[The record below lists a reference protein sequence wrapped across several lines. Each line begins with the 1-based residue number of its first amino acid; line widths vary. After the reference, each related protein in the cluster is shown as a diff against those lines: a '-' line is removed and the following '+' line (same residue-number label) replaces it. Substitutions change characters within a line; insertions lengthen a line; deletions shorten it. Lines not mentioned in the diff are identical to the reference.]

1 MKNSQTDAHN
11 PSMRDISFAVVDFET
26 TGVDPETD
34 RIVQLAAIV
43 VNGEGEIVD
52 SFDTVVKPE
61 SPAEYIHGAEHIH
74 GISEADVQDGMPLKE
89 ALRKLWSISEGNL
102 FTAHNARFDL
112 GFLHAE
118 SARVGLGGRI
128 HNYVDTLALAR
139 KTDEARTRRH
149 SLEAL
154 CEYYGIERSA
164 AHEAKADATA
174 TAELL
179 MHLMKEMGVQSP
191 DQVSELFAR

>member
-1 MKNSQTDAHN
+1 MV
-11 PSMRDISFAVVDFET
+11 PSTF
-26 TGVDPETD
+26 
-34 RIVQLAAIV
+34 
-43 VNGEGEIVD
+43 
-52 SFDTVVKPE
+52 TVFPKQKY
-61 SPAEYIHGAEHIH
+61 S
-74 GISEADVQDGMPLKE
+74 GMPLKE

-154 CEYYGIERSA
+154 CEHYGIERTRS
-164 AHEAKADATA
+164 HEAKADATA

-179 MHLMKEMGVQSP
+179 MHLMKEMGVESP

>member
-1 MKNSQTDAHN
+1 
-11 PSMRDISFAVVDFET
+11 
-26 TGVDPETD
+26 
-34 RIVQLAAIV
+34 
-43 VNGEGEIVD
+43 
-52 SFDTVVKPE
+52 
-61 SPAEYIHGAEHIH
+61 
-74 GISEADVQDGMPLKE
+74 MPLKD
-89 ALRKLWSISEGNL
+89 ALQKLWSISEGNL

-154 CEYYGIERSA
+154 CEHYGIERTRS
-164 AHEAKADATA
+164 HEAKADATA

-179 MHLMKEMGVQSP
+179 MHLMKEMGVESP